1 MRKYIFEV
9 PQVVDEKENEKKNLK
24 PVIRVNSDTRE
35 YEKIRTRKLCVK
47 LEVGQECLKHDEEKG
62 IICKWCVENKQSLVA
77 QNVLKST
84 RFYIDGCTSFKK
96 PSRFHIKRRGQ
107 CIYLHSNAIEVTYTQ
122 KKVINSLSV
131 LK

>member
-1 MRKYIFEV
+1 M
-9 PQVVDEKENEKKNLK
+9 
-24 PVIRVNSDTRE
+24 RE
-35 YEKIRTRKLCVK
+35 YEKIRTRKLCAK

-84 RFYIDGCTSFKK
+84 RFYIDGCTSSKK
-96 PSRFHIKRRGQ
+96 PSRFHVKRRGQ

-131 LK
+131 LN

>member
-1 MRKYIFEV
+1 MLTRKRT
-9 PQVVDEKENEKKNLK
+9 KKK
-24 PVIRVNSDTRE
+24 CKAASDTRE
-35 YEKIRTRKLCVK
+35 YEKIRTRKLCAK

-62 IICKWCVENKQSLVA
+62 IICQWCVENKQSLVA

-96 PSRFHIKRRGQ
+96 PSQFHIKRRGQ

>member
-1 MRKYIFEV
+1 MWKYIFEV
-9 PQVVDEKENEKKNLK
+9 PQVVDEKENEKKK
-24 PVIRVNSDTRE
+24 RKAASDTRE
-35 YEKIRTRKLCVK
+35 YKKMRTRKLCAK
-47 LEVGQECLKHDEEKG
+47 LEVGQESLKHDEEKG

-77 QNVLKST
+77 QNVLKLT

-122 KKVINSLSV
+122 KKVINSVSV

>member
-1 MRKYIFEV
+1 MWKYIFEV
-9 PQVVDEKENEKKNLK
+9 PQVVDEKENEKQKRK
-24 PVIRVNSDTRE
+24 AARDTRE
-35 YEKIRTRKLCVK
+35 LRKLCVK
-47 LEVGQECLKHDEEKG
+47 LEVGQECLKQDEEKG
-62 IICKWCVENKQSLVA
+62 IICKCCVENKQSLVA

-96 PSRFHIKRRGQ
+96 RSRFHIKRRGQ

-122 KKVINSLSV
+122 KKKKTANLVINSLSV

>member
-1 MRKYIFEV
+1 MWKYISEV
-9 PQVVDEKENEKKNLK
+9 PQVVDVKEDEKKK
-24 PVIRVNSDTRE
+24 RKAARDTRE
-35 YEKIRTRKLCVK
+35 YEKIRTRKLCAK

-84 RFYIDGCTSFKK
+84 RFYIDGCTTFKK
-96 PSRFHIKRRGQ
+96 RSRFHIKRRGQ

-122 KKVINSLSV
+122 KKNSKSSYS
-131 LK
+131 